1 MAMSPTKR
9 LSNLTHVLVA
19 LTLAL
24 LLQKEKSSKTLLAY
38 SLSLSLAASWL
49 SDVIVERR
57 LER

>member
-9 LSNLTHVLVA
+9 LSSLTHVLVA

-38 SLSLSLAASWL
+38 SLTLSLAASWL

>member
-1 MAMSPTKR
+1 MSPTKR

-38 SLSLSLAASWL
+38 SLTLSLAASWL

>member
-38 SLSLSLAASWL
+38 SLTLSLAASWL

>member
-1 MAMSPTKR
+1 MSPTKR

-24 LLQKEKSSKTLLAY
+24 LLQKEKSSKTLVAY
-38 SLSLSLAASWL
+38 SLTLSLAASWL

>member
-1 MAMSPTKR
+1 MSPTKR
-9 LSNLTHVLVA
+9 LSSLTHVLVA

-38 SLSLSLAASWL
+38 SLTLSLAASWL

>member
-1 MAMSPTKR
+1 MSPTKR
-9 LSNLTHVLVA
+9 LSSLTHVLVA

-38 SLSLSLAASWL
+38 SLTLSLAASWL
-49 SDVIVERR
+49 SEVIVERR

>member
-1 MAMSPTKR
+1 MSPTKR

-24 LLQKEKSSKTLLAY
+24 LLQKEKSSRTLLAY
-38 SLSLSLAASWL
+38 SLTLSLAASWL

>member
-24 LLQKEKSSKTLLAY
+24 LLQKEKSSRTLLAY
-38 SLSLSLAASWL
+38 SLTLSLAASWL
-49 SDVIVERR
+49 SEVIVERR

>member
-1 MAMSPTKR
+1 MSPTKR

-38 SLSLSLAASWL
+38 SLTLSLAASWL
-49 SDVIVERR
+49 SDLIVERR

>member
-38 SLSLSLAASWL
+38 SLTLSLAASWL
-49 SDVIVERR
+49 SDLIVERR

>member
-1 MAMSPTKR
+1 MSPTKR

-38 SLSLSLAASWL
+38 SLTLSLAASWL
-49 SDVIVERR
+49 SDVIVERW